1 MRWPFSSMIVFVRLF
16 LRTNSTASSSMSGIG
31 TVIRR
36 LSINLSLSLPECS
49 ENQGRILLC
58 GLSYTG
64 IQKNATIVTA
74 DINTAS
80 TDFSCT
86 TSKYEFH
93 KSVPFRKTSLMISEI
108 SRNHNDPDSGAL
120 DWQMVSYDAD
130 CALKLT
136 ILLNWAKT
144 KLTILWYGF
153 WKDEEYAEKGI
164 RRFPFEC
171 YSVSANC
178 ELYSWA

>member
-64 IQKNATIVTA
+64 IQKNSAIVAA

-80 TDFSCT
+80 TNFSCS
-86 TSKYEFH
+86 TSEYEFH
-93 KSVPFRKTSLMISEI
+93 KKTFRQFFYKMISEN
-108 SRNHNDPDSGAL
+108 SGNHNDTDR
-120 DWQMVSYDAD
+120 
-130 CALKLT
+130 LKDKSKSNLK
-136 ILLNWAKT
+136 N
-144 KLTILWYGF
+144 
-153 WKDEEYAEKGI
+153 DVMKGI
-164 RRFPFEC
+164 
-171 YSVSANC
+171 
-178 ELYSWA
+178 